1 MGETQMNIFITA
13 TDTDVGKTYVSK
25 GIVKELIKRGKKTG
39 YFKPL
44 QSGIVPN
51 ILSDADNVLSGL
63 KNVPADANAAS
74 QTANFADNLTVK
86 NSYITKTP
94 CTPSVSA
101 EIDGIEISINKI
113 LEDYK
118 ELEKTC
124 DTVVVE
130 GSGGLFV
137 PAGEDFMMS
146 DIIKI
151 LNLSAIIIARPDL
164 GTINHTL
171 LTIQALRHLE
181 IKILGVI
188 ISNYPKNTTD
198 PAIITAPDLIEK
210 FGDIKVLDIIQQ
222 DGEDFSKIVDILIS

>member
-118 ELEKTC
+118 ELKQTC

-137 PAGEDFMMS
+137 PSGKDFMMS
-146 DIIKI
+146 DIIKM
-151 LNLSAIIIARPDL
+151 LNLPVIIVARPDL

-171 LTIQALRHLE
+171 LTIGALRNLKTE
-181 IKILGVI
+181 IFGVV